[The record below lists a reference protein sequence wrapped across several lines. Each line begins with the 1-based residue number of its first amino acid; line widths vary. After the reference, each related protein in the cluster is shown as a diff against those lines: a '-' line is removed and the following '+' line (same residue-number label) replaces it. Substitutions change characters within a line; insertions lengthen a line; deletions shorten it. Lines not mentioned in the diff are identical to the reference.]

1 MRKGMR
7 IWLPVIMIGMTILAC
22 SMPGSISN
30 EDKVRTQIAETQ
42 EIVPSNTLL
51 VFASTDVVL
60 TPTVTPEQTRTET
73 PIPSPTFTIVV
84 IPSRTLQPSITQTS
98 QPCDVATFMDDI
110 TVPDGTVFSP
120 GASFVKTWL
129 LKNVGTCTWTTEY
142 EIFFESGEHMGGPA
156 DLNLTKNVLPGES
169 VQISVSLTAPAT
181 PGTYR
186 GNWKFHNAIGDVF
199 GLTSGG
205 PFYVEIVVKAP

>member
-186 GNWKFHNAIGDVF
+186 GNWKFHNAKGDVF